1 VLFCDQTVAELAENL
16 RRPLVKCGLTQA
28 ELGDFQRADTY
39 FNQAFKWDPNLGQ
52 IYAFY
57 GARLQLEGSD
67 QDANAAYQRSN
78 ELSVSQ
84 MAIGGQQQV
93 QESMKRKE
101 AGLTRPD

>member
-1 VLFCDQTVAELAENL
+1 MKLVSIDAIATGPELVTFQEPDLFYYLGES
-16 RRPLVKCGLTQA
+16 RRL
-28 ELGDFQRADTY
+28 
-39 FNQAFKWDPNLGQ
+39 AFKWDPNLGQ

-57 GARLQLEGSD
+57 GARLQLEGRD

-84 MAIGGQQQV
+84 IAIGGQQQV